1 MVEVIRNRVFA
12 RWLDGLRDRR
22 AAARIIV
29 RVELLGSGHLGN
41 HKSVG
46 GGVTELR
53 IDYLP
58 SYRLY
63 LLRRGNRLIVLLCGG
78 DKSSQARDI
87 ATAQDMAAAFKETPD
102 D

>member
-1 MVEVIRNRVFA
+1 MAEVFRSRVFA

-29 RVELLGSGHLGN
+29 RIERLGFGHLGD

-53 IDYLP
+53 ID
-58 SYRLY
+58 
-63 LLRRGNRLIVLLCGG
+63 CGSTT
-78 DKSSQARDI
+78 DRVI
-87 ATAQDMAAAFKETPD
+87 ASICCSAVIG
-102 D
+102 

>member
-1 MVEVIRNRVFA
+1 MVEVIRSRVFA

-29 RVELLGSGHLGN
+29 
-41 HKSVG
+41 
-46 GGVTELR
+46 
-53 IDYLP
+53 
-58 SYRLY
+58 
-63 LLRRGNRLIVLLCGG
+63 LLCGG

-87 ATAQDMAAAFKETPD
+87 AAAQDMAATFKETSD

>member
-1 MVEVIRNRVFA
+1 MVEVIRSRVFA
-12 RWLDGLRDRR
+12 GWLDGLGDRR

-29 RVELLGSGHLGN
+29 RIERLGFGQLGD

-53 IDYLP
+53 IDYGP
-58 SYRLY
+58 GYRVY
-63 LLRRGNRLIVLLCGG
+63 LLRRGGRLIVLLCGG

-87 ATAQDMAAAFKETPD
+87 AAAHAMAAAFKETPD

>member
-1 MVEVIRNRVFA
+1 VIEVIRSRAFA

-29 RVELLGSGHLGN
+29 RVERLGLGHLGD
-41 HKSVG
+41 HRSVG

-53 IDYLP
+53 IDHRP
-58 SYRLY
+58 GYRVY
-63 LLRRGNRLIVLLCGG
+63 LLRRGDQLIILLCGG

-87 ATAQDMAAAFKETPD
+87 ATAKDMAAAFKESPD
-102 D
+102 E

>member
-1 MVEVIRNRVFA
+1 MVEVIRSRVFA
-12 RWLDGLRDRR
+12 RWLDDLRDRR

-29 RVELLGSGHLGN
+29 RVERLGFGHLGD

-53 IDYLP
+53 IDHGP
-58 SYRLY
+58 GYRVY
-63 LLRRGNRLIVLLCGG
+63 LLRRGDRLIVLLCGG
-78 DKSSQARDI
+78 DKSSQAKDI
-87 ATAQDMAAAFKETPD
+87 TTAHDMAAAFKETPD